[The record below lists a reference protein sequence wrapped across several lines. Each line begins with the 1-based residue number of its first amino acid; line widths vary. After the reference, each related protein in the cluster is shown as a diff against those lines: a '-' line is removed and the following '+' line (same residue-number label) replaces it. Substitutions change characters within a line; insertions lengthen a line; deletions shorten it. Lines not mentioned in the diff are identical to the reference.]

1 MTQQQSNQQQYPQ
14 NYPPYE
20 DEINLIDYLKVLW
33 KWKWLIIAGTLICAV
48 AAAVISLQMPKI
60 YEISTVIEPGIASI
74 KDEGGFMYID
84 SVANISGKIN
94 GGIYDRRIKEA
105 LRLDPLKTGV
115 KFKSAIVKKANL
127 IKVTS
132 QWEEKDTGLG
142 IKVTGQLIHFLV
154 GDYEKVIE
162 QKEGSYSNQIIMKQN
177 EINNM
182 KTRKKL
188 QQANLKNIGQTKEEL
203 LRAIKEVKE
212 NVEKVIHQR
221 DLLLKSKRTG
231 NSTTLLL
238 YSTTVQQNVTYFNQL
253 SNELYGLNAKEEEI
267 KAKIEAF
274 PEDMADI
281 KARINT
287 LNLEKALIDN
297 IKVIQEPEVS
307 LHPVKP
313 KKKQIVLLATVVALF
328 MAVFLAFF
336 IEYIKNASKASSA
349 NKRT

>member
-1 MTQQQSNQQQYPQ
+1 MNQQQSNQQQYPQ

-33 KWKWLIIAGTLICAV
+33 KWKWLIMAGTLVCGIV
-48 AAAVISLQMPKI
+48 AAVISLQMPKI
-60 YEISTVIEPGIASI
+60 YEISTVIEPGIAGVKS
-74 KDEGGFMYID
+74 DGSFMYID
-84 SVANISGKIN
+84 SVANMNGKIN
-94 GGIYDRRIKEA
+94 GDIYSKRIQKA
-105 LRLDPLKTGV
+105 LNLDPLKTGV
-115 KFKSAIVKKANL
+115 KFKSANVKGANMV
-127 IKVTS
+127 KVAS
-132 QWEEKDTGLG
+132 QWEEKDTDLG

-177 EINNM
+177 EMNNM

-188 QQANLKNIGQTKEEL
+188 QQANLKNIGQTKKEL
-203 LRAIKEVKE
+203 LLAIKEVKE

-221 DLLLKSKRTG
+221 DLLLKSKGTG

-253 SNELYGLNAKEEEI
+253 SNELYGLNAKGEEI

-274 PEDMADI
+274 PGDMADI
-281 KARINT
+281 NAQINS
-287 LNLEKALIDN
+287 LNLKKGLISN

-307 LHPVKP
+307 LYPVKP
-313 KKKQIVLLATVVALF
+313 KKKQIVLLSVVVGLF
-328 MAVFLAFF
+328 FMIFLAFF
-336 IEYIKNASKASSA
+336 IEYIKNATSSA
-349 NKRT
+349 KQK